1 MNIYI
6 VSNLNVFRPKQSPAP
21 RHTHQGINLTIMV
34 EDSFTAITPFSNY
47 LLHEGIE
54 GKMKKKSYLLHQ
66 YHGQAFA
73 QKPIPRGHEIQYF
86 NIPFLAHHDY
96 ILN

>member
-54 GKMKKKSYLLHQ
+54 GKMKKIIFITSISL
-66 YHGQAFA
+66 
-73 QKPIPRGHEIQYF
+73 PRLCTKTNPQG
-86 NIPFLAHHDY
+86 L
-96 ILN
+96 